1 MNESSAPLCRA
12 SNIDINCFW
21 ASFLHSDTIWL
32 TVSSPSPHILLFAD
46 TFCLLIILL
55 TLLVIITIISHYYYY
70 YYYYYHHHHH
80 HHYFDYWLLGRG
92 WLRSRWPLDGSSTV
106 AQSFPKVSGVGVVWG
121 MVSMVPRRLS
131 VVRAL
136 VYCLQKIGDCTKRK
150 SPYKVGK
157 NVFVKTSNT
166 TLLCFSVTNIT
177 VN

>member
-12 SNIDINCFW
+12 SNIDIYCFW

-55 TLLVIITIISHYYYY
+55 TLLVIITIISHCYYYY
-70 YYYYYHHHHH
+70 HHHHHHHH

-92 WLRSRWPLDGSSTV
+92 WLHSRWPLDGSSTV
-106 AQSFPKVSGVGVVWG
+106 AQSFPK
-121 MVSMVPRRLS
+121 
-131 VVRAL
+131 AL
-136 VYCLQKIGDCTKRK
+136 VYCLQNIGDCTKRK